1 MQNKNEFSKNK
12 WYTRKSYTVREI
24 IIPGAIAILKGTDAG
39 LDRGPYHL
47 VPT

>member
-1 MQNKNEFSKNK
+1 MNSPKINDTLRN
-12 WYTRKSYTVREI
+12 SYAVREI
-24 IIPGAIAILKGTDAG
+24 IIPGAIAILKGTDAD